1 MQSFNDDDKIKKKNT
16 NKNSNRYKRKNYNV
30 SSYWQPGQELTKND
44 NLLLNEVINF
54 YKDNGFTP
62 TKDDISN
69 VVELKARFRTWK
81 NVLVA
86 AKLPSR
92 NDPENQR
99 KRMNAIN
106 RQKNENC

>member
-1 MQSFNDDDKIKKKNT
+1 MTEKDFRKIVT
-16 NKNSNRYKRKNYNV
+16 DL
-30 SSYWQPGQELTKND
+30 ELTKND

-99 KRMNAIN
+99 KRMDAIN